1 MWNNTCLV
9 HATKKSDE
17 IVKAQN
23 VFLQR
28 VNEKRG
34 YEDVVKL
41 SDDIGPRVSTTD
53 EEYQG
58 AKYIQSQFDK
68 LGFET
73 EIQSFD
79 VYGSSKSVLKDGD
92 KTIESVPF
100 TGAQPTSQPV
110 TGELVYCGLGK
121 VENFKDKNLEDKIAL
136 IERGVNNFT
145 EKVRNAKNAGA
156 KAVVVYNSS
165 STGIVK
171 GQQYSEDCPA
181 VGITRADGLALLER
195 LNAGESVSLSVEVGE
210 IPVNKSWNVVA
221 SMKPW
226 NNGNKKD
233 KKDSKDEA
241 VLVTAHMD
249 SVTLAPGANDNASG
263 CAAMLEI
270 ARSMKGLDIDK
281 EVRFI
286 AFGSEEAGL
295 LGSQAYVNSLSDS

>member
-1 MWNNTCLV
+1 M
-9 HATKKSDE
+9 
-17 IVKAQN
+17 
-23 VFLQR
+23 
-28 VNEKRG
+28 
-34 YEDVVKL
+34 
-41 SDDIGPRVSTTD
+41 
-53 EEYQG
+53 
-58 AKYIQSQFDK
+58 
-68 LGFET
+68 
-73 EIQSFD
+73 
-79 VYGSSKSVLKDGD
+79 
-92 KTIESVPF
+92 
-100 TGAQPTSQPV
+100 
-110 TGELVYCGLGK
+110 
-121 VENFKDKNLEDKIAL
+121 ENFKDKNLEDKIAL